1 MSVLSERIDMDH
13 DQIEMDLS
21 QIDKDILDILEEGRC
36 TRKHLAERLDVTGQ
50 YIYERVT
57 ILIRLGV
64 VEKIH
69 DGFYE
74 LAEEL
79 EEQSDQ
85 EDEAS
90 AAPQPQPEPAP
101 IEDGGGEDLPATLE
115 ERLDEYRETM
125 KANGDRR
132 ADDRVAAARAIME
145 MMIEQDGVRK
155 SEAVEHL
162 LPEYAVDGQNETTW
176 WRKNGKNL
184 LGEVAEWDQSLNKYV
199 FYE

>member
-1 MSVLSERIDMDH
+1 MDH

-36 TRKHLAERLDVTGQ
+36 TRKHLADRLDVTGQ

-74 LAEEL
+74 LAEDL
-79 EEQSDQ
+79 EESDDQ
-85 EDEAS
+85 DDESS
-90 AAPQPQPEPAP
+90 ADPEREAAP
-101 IEDGGGEDLPATLE
+101 IEDEEREDLPVALE
-115 ERLDEYRETM
+115 ERLDEYRQTM
-125 KANGDRR
+125 DANGDRR
-132 ADDRVAAARAIME
+132 AEDRVAAARAIME
-145 MMIEQDGVRK
+145 MMIENNGVRRGK
-155 SEAVEHL
+155 AVEEL
-162 LPEYAVDGQNETTW
+162 LPEHSVEGQNEDTW

-184 LGEVAEWDQSLNKYV
+184 LGEVGEWDQSKNKYV
-199 FYE
+199 FRD

>member
-1 MSVLSERIDMDH
+1 MTVLPDTVDMDH

-36 TRKHLAERLDVTGQ
+36 TRKHLADRLDVTGQ
-50 YIYERVT
+50 YIYERVS

-74 LAEEL
+74 LAEDL
-79 EEQSDQ
+79 EVDEDQSSAEPEEEDSRAVEGDQ
-85 EDEAS
+85 S
-90 AAPQPQPEPAP
+90 T
-101 IEDGGGEDLPATLE
+101 DLPPVLE
-115 ERLDEYRETM
+115 ERLDEYRATM
-125 KANGDRR
+125 EANGDRR

-145 MMIEQDGVRK
+145 MMISEDGVQK
-155 SEAVEHL
+155 SDAVDGL

-176 WRKNGKNL
+176 WRKNGKDL
-184 LGEVAEWDQSLNKYV
+184 LGEVAEWDQSQNKYV
-199 FYE
+199 FRD